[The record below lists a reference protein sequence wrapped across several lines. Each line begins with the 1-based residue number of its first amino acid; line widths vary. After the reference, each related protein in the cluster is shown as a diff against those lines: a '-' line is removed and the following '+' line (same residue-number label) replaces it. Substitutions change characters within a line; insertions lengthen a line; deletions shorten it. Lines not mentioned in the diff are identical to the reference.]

1 MDIELNNEILDREWE
16 EFLDYCL
23 SVNAEARAEAD
34 YEAEQAL
41 EEYEQ
46 WKNREQFGIEW

>member
-1 MDIELNNEILDREWE
+1 MDIELNNEILDKEWE

-23 SVNAEARAEAD
+23 SVNAEAKAEAD
-34 YEAEQAL
+34 YEADQAR

-46 WKNREQFGIEW
+46 WENREQYGIEW